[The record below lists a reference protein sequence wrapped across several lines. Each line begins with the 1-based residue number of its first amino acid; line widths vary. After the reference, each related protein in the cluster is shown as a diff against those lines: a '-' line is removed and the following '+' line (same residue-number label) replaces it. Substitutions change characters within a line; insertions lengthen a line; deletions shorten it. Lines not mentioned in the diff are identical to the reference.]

1 MENVISDIVKN
12 INRAQ
17 EIQGSR
23 TGVRI
28 NPPTEEFP
36 EGSESTHIMKQ
47 ADNYIFP
54 MLHQL
59 FGKWNE
65 FTDWREAADY
75 SEQQGEL
82 YEFGDEQ
89 EAKAWGEGRWKQEN
103 LEPFLNA
110 LVSQYLGK

>member
-17 EIQGSR
+17 QIQGSR
-23 TGVRI
+23 TGERT
-28 NPPTEEFP
+28 NP
-36 EGSESTHIMKQ
+36 EGDVSTHIMAQ

-59 FGKWNE
+59 FGEWNE

-103 LEPFLNA
+103 LEPFINA
-110 LVSQYLGK
+110 LVSKYLGK